1 MLRKASTPGLEA
13 HARGMLRVFEQLR
26 IESIM
31 ITVDR
36 LLIVLVLLLLV
47 ALVLPRIP
55 GLSRFF
61 T

>member
-1 MLRKASTPGLEA
+1 MPRKAGTPGLEA
-13 HARGMLRVFEQLR
+13 HAWGMLGVFEQLR
-26 IESIM
+26 IRGIIM
-31 ITVDR
+31 AVDR

>member
-1 MLRKASTPGLEA
+1 MLG
-13 HARGMLRVFEQLR
+13 VFEQLTIR
-26 IESIM
+26 GIIM
-31 ITVDR
+31 AMDR